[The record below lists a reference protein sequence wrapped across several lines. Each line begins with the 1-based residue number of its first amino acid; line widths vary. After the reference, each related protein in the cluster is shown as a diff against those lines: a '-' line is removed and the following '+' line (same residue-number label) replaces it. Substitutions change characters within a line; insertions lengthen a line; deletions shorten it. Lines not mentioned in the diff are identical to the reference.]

1 MILVEF
7 ENTIFNFSN
16 ASIIDIF
23 DNEYNIYYNNENV
36 VKLENCDTSIDTS
49 SFGEYF
55 FKFESEERKI
65 YFNKYNF
72 LYMQNLEK
80 SIVRFHFFEKFVF
93 DLMVDYDQLIAQI
106 E

>member
-16 ASIIDIF
+16 ASIIDITE
-23 DNEYNIYYNNENV
+23 NEFNIYYNNENV
-36 VKLENCDTSIDTS
+36 IRLENCDTELDTS

-55 FKFESEERKI
+55 FKFETAERKI

-72 LYMQNLEK
+72 LYMQQLEGDV
-80 SIVRFHFFEKFVF
+80 VRFQFFEKFAF
-93 DLMVDYDQLIAQI
+93 DIMINFEQLISQI